1 MITASDVGSLITA
14 TGIGIMLVATA
25 PRPAGAETWTPREVS
40 GGYVFLNDSD
50 NQIRL
55 PAGWMAGV
63 ALRLTDRLSAVGEG
77 GISTRTTTTFGSEIR
92 LKVGT
97 VLGGVRAEARLG
109 RFTEFGQVLA
119 GVVLGSATGFGIT
132 STNTAFGLQP
142 GAGLDYPLGARVAG
156 RVQADVRFISGGS
169 NDSTPGH
176 EIRFLV
182 GVVLK
187 LT

>member
-1 MITASDVGSLITA
+1 MIAASDVGGWITA
-14 TGIGIMLVATA
+14 IGVGVLLVAAT
-25 PRPAGAETWTPREVS
+25 PRVTGAQTWTPREVS

-55 PAGWMAGV
+55 PAGWMAGGS
-63 ALRLTDRLSAVGEG
+63 LRLTDRLSAVGEG
-77 GISTRTTTTFGSEIR
+77 GISTKTTTTFGSDIR
-92 LKVGT
+92 VKVGA

-109 RFTEFGQVLA
+109 RLTQFGQLLA
-119 GVVLGSATGFGIT
+119 GVVLGSAAGFGVT

-156 RVQADVRFISGGS
+156 RVQADIRFISGGS

-176 EIRFLV
+176 EIRVLV

>member
-1 MITASDVGSLITA
+1 
-14 TGIGIMLVATA
+14 
-25 PRPAGAETWTPREVS
+25 
-40 GGYVFLNDSD
+40 
-50 NQIRL
+50 
-55 PAGWMAGV
+55 
-63 ALRLTDRLSAVGEG
+63 
-77 GISTRTTTTFGSEIR
+77 
-92 LKVGT
+92 

-109 RFTEFGQVLA
+109 RLTEFGQLLA
-119 GVVLGSATGFGIT
+119 GVVLASGTGFGIT
-132 STNTAFGLQP
+132 SRNNAFGLQP

-156 RVQADVRFISGGS
+156 RVQADVRFIRGGS